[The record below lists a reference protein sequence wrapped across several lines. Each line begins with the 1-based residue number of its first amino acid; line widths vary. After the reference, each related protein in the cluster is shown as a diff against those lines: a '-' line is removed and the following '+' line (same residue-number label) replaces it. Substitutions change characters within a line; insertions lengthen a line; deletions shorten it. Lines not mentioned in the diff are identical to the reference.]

1 MRIDPKCPVCE
12 RFDED
17 GGHLFFKCKTVRHVW
32 NQLQLET
39 ERAMLASMDSVRSVM
54 EYIFQ
59 TQEEKRVTM
68 IFILWAWWSERNNI
82 REGGRRRMASGIAQ
96 SIRLHVAESLNKQT
110 TMIAGVPRRK
120 GKWSKPPAG
129 KLKLNCDASFIPSA
143 AMGTW
148 GFVIRESDGDVVSAG
163 RGKVEHLLGAFQAK
177 LISCLQGVQEAT
189 RLGIGN
195 LVLETDALQVRQALC
210 SDEFDASVVG
220 GLIAELKFL
229 VNVNF
234 ISFQCAYVPRE
245 CNRVAHELA
254 ASGYACAE
262 GEEQILGSLSD
273 HINVF
278 VADDLSVHE

>member
-12 RFDED
+12 PFDED

-68 IFILWAWWSERNNI
+68 IFILWVWWSERNNI

-129 KLKLNCDASFIPSA
+129 KLKLNCDASFIPFA
-143 AMGTW
+143 AM
-148 GFVIRESDGDVVSAG
+148 SDKS
-163 RGKVEHLLGAFQAK
+163 R
-177 LISCLQGVQEAT
+177 
-189 RLGIGN
+189 
-195 LVLETDALQVRQALC
+195 
-210 SDEFDASVVG
+210 
-220 GLIAELKFL
+220 
-229 VNVNF
+229 
-234 ISFQCAYVPRE
+234 
-245 CNRVAHELA
+245 
-254 ASGYACAE
+254 
-262 GEEQILGSLSD
+262 
-273 HINVF
+273 
-278 VADDLSVHE
+278 